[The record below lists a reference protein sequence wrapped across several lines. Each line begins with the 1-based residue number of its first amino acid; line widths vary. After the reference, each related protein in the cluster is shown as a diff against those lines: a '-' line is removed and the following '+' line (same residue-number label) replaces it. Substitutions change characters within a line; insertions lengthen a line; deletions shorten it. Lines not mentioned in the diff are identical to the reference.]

1 MNRPIYLDYAATTP
15 IDEAVL
21 EKMLP
26 FMSREGQFGNS
37 GSSSHVYGWEAQ
49 EAVEEAR
56 SVVAELINADPS
68 EIFWTSGATEA
79 DNLALKGICSDSQTK
94 KHLITSSLEHKAIL
108 DCCRYLERQGHQID
122 YVQPNKHGTLTSA
135 EIANVIEEGL
145 SSVVSVMHVNNELGN
160 INPIGDIGSL
170 CREKGVLFHTDAAQS
185 FGKLRIDVKEQCL
198 DMISVSGHKIYGPKG
213 VGFIFISKAAQK
225 QIMPQLHGGGQEMSM
240 RPGTLATHQIVGL
253 SEAAKIM
260 SSSQSVELQR
270 LQALKRVFFDNI
282 SKLPG
287 FFQNSHSEDHFPGIF
302 NFGFSGVDGET
313 LLLAASKIAVSTGS
327 ACNSEKIEASHVLR
341 GLGLTEDHA
350 ASSIRVSF
358 GRYTTAEDVRNASEE
373 ICTVINRLI
382 AK

>member
-15 IDEAVL
+15 IDEAVV

-56 SVVAELINADPS
+56 SLVADLINADPS

-79 DNLALKGICSDSQTK
+79 DNLALKGICSDSRTE

-108 DCCRYLERQGHQID
+108 DCCSYLERQGHQID
-122 YVQPNKHGTLTSA
+122 YVQPNEGGIVTTT
-135 EIANVIEEGL
+135 EIASAIRQGR
-145 SSVVSVMHVNNELGN
+145 SMVVSVMHVNNELGN
-160 INPIGDIGSL
+160 INPIGDIGAF
-170 CREKGVLFHTDAAQS
+170 CREEGVLFHTDAAQS

-213 VGFIFISKAAQK
+213 VGFIYISKPAQK
-225 QIMPQLHGGGQEMSM
+225 QIMPQLHGGGQEMSI

-253 SEAAKIM
+253 SEAAKLM
-260 SSSQSVELQR
+260 SSCQSVELQR
-270 LQALKRVFFDNI
+270 LQALKSLFLDNV

-287 FFQNSHSEDHFPGIF
+287 FFQNSHPENHFPGIL

-313 LLLAASKIAVSTGS
+313 LLLAASRIAVSTGS

-350 ASSIRVSF
+350 ASSIRTSF
-358 GRYTTAEDVRNASEE
+358 GRYTTAEDVRSASEE
-373 ICTVINRLI
+373 ICTIINRLI
-382 AK
+382 AE

>member
-1 MNRPIYLDYAATTP
+1 
-15 IDEAVL
+15 
-21 EKMLP
+21 
-26 FMSREGQFGNS
+26 
-37 GSSSHVYGWEAQ
+37 
-49 EAVEEAR
+49 
-56 SVVAELINADPS
+56 
-68 EIFWTSGATEA
+68 
-79 DNLALKGICSDSQTK
+79 
-94 KHLITSSLEHKAIL
+94 
-108 DCCRYLERQGHQID
+108 
-122 YVQPNKHGTLTSA
+122 
-135 EIANVIEEGL
+135 
-145 SSVVSVMHVNNELGN
+145 MHVNNELGN

-253 SEAAKIM
+253 SEAAKLM

-270 LQALKRVFFDNI
+270 LQALKRVFLDNI

-302 NFGFSGVDGET
+302 NFGFSGVNGET

-358 GRYTTAEDVRNASEE
+358 GRYTTAEDVRNACEE

>member
-1 MNRPIYLDYAATTP
+1 
-15 IDEAVL
+15 
-21 EKMLP
+21 
-26 FMSREGQFGNS
+26 
-37 GSSSHVYGWEAQ
+37 VYGWEAQ

-213 VGFIFISKAAQK
+213 VGFIFISKAVQK

-253 SEAAKIM
+253 SEAAKLM
-260 SSSQSVELQR
+260 SSRQSVELQR

-287 FFQNSHSEDHFPGIF
+287 FFQNSHSEDHFPGI
-302 NFGFSGVDGET
+302 
-313 LLLAASKIAVSTGS
+313 LILASL
-327 ACNSEKIEASHVLR
+327 EAMVKLC
-341 GLGLTEDHA
+341 
-350 ASSIRVSF
+350 
-358 GRYTTAEDVRNASEE
+358 Y
-373 ICTVINRLI
+373 
-382 AK
+382 